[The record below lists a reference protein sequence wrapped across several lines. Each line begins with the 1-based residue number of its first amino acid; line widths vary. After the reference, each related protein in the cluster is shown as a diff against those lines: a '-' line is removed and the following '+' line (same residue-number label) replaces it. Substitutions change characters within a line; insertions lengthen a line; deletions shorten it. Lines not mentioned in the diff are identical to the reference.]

1 MKTQTSIR
9 IEKEYFQQAKEILK
23 NLGLTYSEAV
33 NIFTAMIV
41 RHKGLPFEV
50 KIPNETT
57 QKAIKEAR
65 KGKNV
70 ENISLDEFKRIN
82 NAKS

>member
-1 MKTQTSIR
+1 LS
-9 IEKEYFQQAKEILK
+9 
-23 NLGLTYSEAV
+23 YSEAV

-41 RHKGLPFEV
+41 KHKGLPFEI

-65 KGKNV
+65 AGKNIK
-70 ENISLDEFKRIN
+70 EISIDELKRIV
-82 NAKS
+82 NA

>member
-1 MKTQTSIR
+1 
-9 IEKEYFQQAKEILK
+9 
-23 NLGLTYSEAV
+23 
-33 NIFTAMIV
+33 V

-57 QKAIKEAR
+57 QKAIKEA

-70 ENISLDEFKRIN
+70 ENISLDELKRMN

>member
-9 IEKEYFQQAKEILK
+9 IEKEYFEEAKEILRQ
-23 NLGLTYSEAV
+23 LGLSYSEAV

-41 RHKGLPFEV
+41 KHKGLPFEI

-65 KGKNV
+65 AGKNIK
-70 ENISLDEFKRIN
+70 EISIDELKRIV
-82 NAKS
+82 NA